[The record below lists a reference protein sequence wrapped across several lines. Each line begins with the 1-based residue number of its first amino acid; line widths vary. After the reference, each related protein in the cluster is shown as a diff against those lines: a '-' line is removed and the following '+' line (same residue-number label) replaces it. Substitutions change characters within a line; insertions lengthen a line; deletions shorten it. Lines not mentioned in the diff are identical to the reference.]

1 MHLFDSDVAGGTL
14 NFGHHTQH
22 FTLARCREI
31 SVILFIEQ
39 HSPNVR
45 FHILGLLRL
54 DSRTLLTSFTVLLH
68 NTTVWYTHTVSML
81 LTIDI
86 ADSKAIYQQIADGV
100 RLLIA
105 SGGLKEGVL
114 LPSVR
119 QLANDLGVNLNTVAT
134 AYRELQEEGLLVIRA
149 GSGCVVAPRKATDAK
164 PAELRK
170 PLRSALAQFVLAGLN
185 AKQIR
190 TIVDQELRDLVKE
203 GRL

>member
-1 MHLFDSDVAGGTL
+1 
-14 NFGHHTQH
+14 
-22 FTLARCREI
+22 
-31 SVILFIEQ
+31 
-39 HSPNVR
+39 
-45 FHILGLLRL
+45 
-54 DSRTLLTSFTVLLH
+54 
-68 NTTVWYTHTVSML
+68 ML

-86 ADSKAIYQQIADGV
+86 ADSKPIYQQIAEGV

-105 SGGLKEGVL
+105 SGDLKEGVL

-134 AYRELQEEGLLVIRA
+134 AYRELQDEGLLAIRP
-149 GSGCVVAPRKATDAK
+149 GSGCVVAARKVADAK

-190 TIVDQELRDLVKE
+190 SIVDQELRDMVKE